1 MLRKA
6 DLGTFKAEVN
16 RLGDDAKLRLEG
28 GGKLTTAERSVGG
41 RAARFFGGVTKQ
53 DKADNLQIKGQLL
66 KALKGQYG
74 DEIATRAFSAALGKD
89 VKAGKDGG
97 ILVAVNN
104 RLTARQVRAAIDNAE
119 AMVANNRT
127 KSSVAAFNYT
137 PGMLPFRTLAHD
149 AGIDPGRLSPKQ
161 QDFIRERVMSL
172 VSQSAHT
179 DRHPDGLVDKDEIK
193 KIAKDVT
200 RQVAK
205 LSDQSIDDLRG
216 QYKEAA
222 KTGAGFM
229 KAISSRSEGAD
240 AIVGRLADTVRDTGA
255 LPSADTYFGKGEGLG
270 ADDFKTA
277 ADVSLRQAARRG
289 SPSEASTGFNAAMA
303 PDGQGRA
310 LLFALGALG
319 ELPGIGH
326 DGYSVGALTKL
337 TDTAKQAIVNLGQEG
352 GHRVD
357 ANDVAP
363 VAASAEGVKWSSD
376 GTTLTIPPDVLKR
389 AGISDESQ
397 VHELVAQLR
406 TEMPRMADE
415 IRAEE
420 QRQNDAIALQLAQ
433 EKQQVTT

>member
-41 RAARFFGGVTKQ
+41 RAARLFSGVTKQ
-53 DKADNLQIKGQLL
+53 DMADNVAIKGQLL

-74 DEIATRAFSAALGKD
+74 DEIATRAFRAALGKD
-89 VKAGKDGG
+89 VKVGNDGG
-97 ILVAVNN
+97 ILVAANN
-104 RLTARQVRAAIDNAE
+104 RLTARQVRTAIAE
-119 AMVANNRT
+119 AERSVANNRT
-127 KSSVAAFNYT
+127 KTSQVAFNYT
-137 PGMLPFRTLAHD
+137 PGMMKFRGFAHEVGVNPD
-149 AGIDPGRLSPKQ
+149 RLTPKQ
-161 QDFIRERVMSL
+161 QSFIRLQVMSL

-179 DRHPDGLVDKDEIK
+179 DRHPDGLVDEAEIK
-193 KIAKDVT
+193 QIAKKVI
-200 RQVAK
+200 RQAAK
-205 LSDQSIDDLRG
+205 LSDQGIDDLRG
-216 QYKEAA
+216 QYKGAA
-222 KTGAGFM
+222 RTGAEFM
-229 KAISSRSEGAD
+229 TAVGSGSAGAD
-240 AIVGRLADTVRDTGA
+240 AIVGKLAATARANGA
-255 LPSADTYFGKGEGLG
+255 LPSVDTYFGGGEGLG

-277 ADVSLRQAARRG
+277 ADVSLRQAARSVPHAAASAG
-289 SPSEASTGFNAAMA
+289 FEATMA

-319 ELPGIGH
+319 ELPGIGL
-326 DGYSVGALTKL
+326 DGYSVGGLTKL
-337 TDTAKQAIVNLGQEG
+337 TDTAKQAIVSLGQEG

-363 VAASAEGVKWSSD
+363 VVASAEGVKWSPD

-397 VHELVAQLR
+397 VHDLVAQLR
-406 TEMPRMADE
+406 TELPRMADE

-420 QRQNDAIALQLAQ
+420 QRQNDAMAQQLAE